1 MNHSKSEYVTT
12 QYFSCELLLI
22 YVSNNSISN
31 INIQEQFENKVT
43 LIKNG
48 RRGIRYRIE
57 NSVEFCRREQK
68 DEKHLCTKVWQITL
82 S

>member
-43 LIKNG
+43 LIK
-48 RRGIRYRIE
+48 
-57 NSVEFCRREQK
+57 K
-68 DEKHLCTKVWQITL
+68 LKITEEWCKKYV